1 MRGPEELLAQAGD
14 ALEEADRALA
24 VAADRL
30 LATGAVLD
38 VEQQHRRARMWEAV
52 ERARAE
58 INAARRGEQP
68 PAETL
73 VYERE
78 REEEVGWRGLPE
90 QVPVVIGDRLVYVAE
105 PDGFALGSRALV
117 PGQRRSAW

>member
-1 MRGPEELLAQAGD
+1 MRAADELLAQAEH
-14 ALEEADRALA
+14 ALDEADRALG

-52 ERARAE
+52 ERAKAE
-58 INAARRGEQP
+58 IDVARGGEQP
-68 PAETL
+68 PADAL

-105 PDGFALGSRALV
+105 PGGFALGSRALV
-117 PGQRRSAW
+117 PGQRRPAW